1 MFPVLCPASLNWIFK
16 HFLQLNDSKSE
27 IVIIIP
33 SRPNTSSINNLHSS
47 LGALSNNVEEETHN
61 LGVNFLTQQCI
72 LMFKIQEREREGG
85 LCI

>member
-1 MFPVLCPASLNWIFK
+1 MFPVLCPASLNWMFK
-16 HFLQLNDSKSE
+16 HFLQLIDSE

-33 SRPNTSSINNLHSS
+33 SGPNTSSINNLHSR